1 MNDPNEPEIRRL
13 HKGYCDLVG
22 ELPLT
27 LDRIYW
33 WGQWLKNGW
42 TCVELRLVVEHLQRG
57 IKDGRRFPGSLRWS
71 RLIQD
76 AENFGEELI
85 LAKAEMR
92 NHKKPVSGK
101 ERVLKQ
107 YERPV
112 GESALTPMTA
122 KSAGDWIA
130 GMEILKRAAQ

>member
-1 MNDPNEPEIRRL
+1 MNNPNEPEIHRL
-13 HKGYCDLVG
+13 HKAYCDLVG
-22 ELPLT
+22 DLPLT

-42 TCVELRLVVEHLQRG
+42 TYVELRLVVEHLQRG
-57 IKDGRRFPGSLRWS
+57 IKDGKRFPGSLRWS

-85 LAKAEMR
+85 LAKAETR
-92 NHKKPVSGK
+92 NRRKPTAK
-101 ERVLKQ
+101 ERVLAQ

-112 GESALTPMTA
+112 GEGAVTPMTA
-122 KSAGDWIA
+122 KSAGEWIK